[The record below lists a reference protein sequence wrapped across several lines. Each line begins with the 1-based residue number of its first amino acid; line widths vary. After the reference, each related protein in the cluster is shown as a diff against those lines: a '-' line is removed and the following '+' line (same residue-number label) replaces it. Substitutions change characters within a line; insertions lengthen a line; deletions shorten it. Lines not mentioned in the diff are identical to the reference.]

1 MRRCRVRLALVGLC
15 VAFMISGTSA
25 AAENL
30 DEQKTAAEY
39 LFHQNI
45 MVGNQDGDMC
55 LDSLLTRAELAVILS
70 RLTVNQEHLS
80 AEREFYAGECQFADV
95 PDWAAVYVGYCAFNG
110 FMVGYGDD
118 IFGASDPV
126 TPAAACTIILRYLD
140 LPGTPAEYDTACKT
154 AYELSLIPQD
164 TAQKTALTRGELAV
178 ILYRTLRYE
187 GQPDLQT
194 SAEEKEK
201 TEDDSRYIPQV
212 GDVIRCGDG
221 SDYTITDVSRY
232 DANMFADGP
241 LGPLPEPTCDW
252 SQFDQPELPAAEARR
267 FQTEAG
273 DYLFL
278 RNLYETRRMLYT
290 LYNAMGEN
298 EATWA
303 NGSAVLREDGTP
315 WVHIELTMP
324 EDLTAY
330 PFWPWREDQV
340 TAFFHSRPGG
350 TFYLEVWDVFADG
363 IFQRTE
369 YNIRAR

>member
-1 MRRCRVRLALVGLC
+1 M
-15 VAFMISGTSA
+15 SGKKRFVMA
-25 AAENL
+25 AAGIVIGMAL
-30 DEQKTAAEY
+30 AGPGAEATEAY
-39 LFHQNI
+39 LKAVRSTQAFYMDGQRIQMESYTINGSNYVKLRD
-45 MVGNQDGDMC
+45 VGEALGFNVYWDGAVQI
-55 LDSLLTRAELAVILS
+55 DSDAPYTG
-70 RLTVNQEHLS
+70 T
-80 AEREFYAGECQFADV
+80 G
-95 PDWAAVYVGYCAFNG
+95 
-110 FMVGYGDD
+110 
-118 IFGASDPV
+118 PV
-126 TPAAACTIILRYLD
+126 TD
-140 LPGTPAEYDTACKT
+140 DGVGWTPAD
-154 AYELSLIPQD
+154 S
-164 TAQKTALTRGELAV
+164 
-178 ILYRTLRYE
+178 
-187 GQPDLQT
+187 
-194 SAEEKEK
+194 
-201 TEDDSRYIPQV
+201 SRYIPQV

-232 DANMFADGP
+232 DANMFADGS